1 MRLLMY
7 LRNELIDSIYLEH
20 KKVTLPGYVGSFI
33 RLLKEK
39 HNQILSQSIEEPQFL
54 VQNKAHPSKR
64 NLRTS

>member
-7 LRNELIDSIYLEH
+7 VSNELIDSIYLEH

-39 HNQILSQSIEEPQFL
+39 HNQILDQSMEEPQFL

-64 NLRTS
+64 NLRTP